1 VGDFPLG
8 FEKQRKLR
16 SAVNRR
22 AAGAS
27 GSLPSPERLSQIIG
41 SIYDCALDP
50 AKWEAVLWDICREF
64 EFGRSILGI
73 VRFPIGAPSIQVSV
87 GVEPEWLNR
96 IAQYN
101 EDIVAI
107 WGGVERIQ
115 QFPLDEPVIASQV
128 VGRAAMRENRYFREW
143 AGPQGVDDAVAI
155 ALARDASM
163 VGNVAFSRHEP
174 GEIGA
179 MEVEGLRLLAPHIRR
194 AVTISDLFDLKSI
207 ETATLMSVIDGLA
220 HGIVVVDRDLAI
232 IHANAMAQAM
242 LAGRDPIRSEK
253 GKVVLAMPASQGALE
268 RAVAQAGANGAGLGT
283 KGIGIPAR
291 RAEGEPCVVHVL
303 PLERSDIR
311 PRFGPRAAAALFVAP
326 ATALPSLPSGAVALL
341 YDLTPAETRIF
352 ELISG
357 GKTQIEI
364 GQTLGIAP
372 STVKTHTLRLFEKTG
387 SKRQADL
394 IRLAARLA
402 SPA

>member
-1 VGDFPLG
+1 
-8 FEKQRKLR
+8 
-16 SAVNRR
+16 
-22 AAGAS
+22 
-27 GSLPSPERLSQIIG
+27 
-41 SIYDCALDP
+41 
-50 AKWEAVLWDICREF
+50 
-64 EFGRSILGI
+64 
-73 VRFPIGAPSIQVSV
+73 
-87 GVEPEWLNR
+87 
-96 IAQYN
+96 
-101 EDIVAI
+101 
-107 WGGVERIQ
+107 
-115 QFPLDEPVIASQV
+115 
-128 VGRAAMRENRYFREW
+128 
-143 AGPQGVDDAVAI
+143 
-155 ALARDASM
+155 
-163 VGNVAFSRHEP
+163 
-174 GEIGA
+174 
-179 MEVEGLRLLAPHIRR
+179 
-194 AVTISDLFDLKSI
+194 
-207 ETATLMSVIDGLA
+207 
-220 HGIVVVDRDLAI
+220 
-232 IHANAMAQAM
+232 MAQAM

-268 RAVAQAGANGAGLGT
+268 RAVAQAGADEAGLGT